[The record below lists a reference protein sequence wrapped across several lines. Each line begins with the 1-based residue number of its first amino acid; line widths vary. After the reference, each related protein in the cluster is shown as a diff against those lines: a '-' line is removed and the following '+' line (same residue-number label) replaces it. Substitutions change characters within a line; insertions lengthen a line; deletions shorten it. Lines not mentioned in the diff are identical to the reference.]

1 MQITLKQA
9 HIEAAIRDYVAKAG
23 ITFPVDSIDFTASRG
38 KDGMTATVEMEDPFL
53 IDPTPVAPP
62 KAVKAVASPKRETRD
77 EPAAEAEQEEA
88 TPDQAFVADE
98 EEETPVAEDASPF
111 KSDAPVAAAAKE
123 ETTQKAGVS
132 LFG

>member
-53 IDPTPVAPP
+53 IDPTP
-62 KAVKAVASPKRETRD
+62 ASTPRATMAKREAVV
-77 EPAAEAEQEEA
+77 EPAPEAKQVEE
-88 TPDQAFVADE
+88 TPDQAFVAEDE
-98 EEETPVAEDASPF
+98 APEVPESKKDSPF

-123 ETTQKAGVS
+123 EPEQKAGVS

>member
-1 MQITLKQA
+1 MQISLKQA

-53 IDPTPVAPP
+53 IDPTPAVNPASTPRAA
-62 KAVKAVASPKRETRD
+62 KAKREVVD
-77 EPAAEAEQEEA
+77 EPAPEASQEEE
-88 TPDQAFVADE
+88 TPDQAFVAEEDE
-98 EEETPVAEDASPF
+98 VPTTKADAPF

-123 ETTQKAGVS
+123 EPAPKAGVS